1 MDFKIKKLPIIIFSA
16 VFLVLLL
23 TSTFFDMQV
32 TKILVDIPEGSY
44 YSNNLFGVIGEVIG
58 SFPIY
63 YMIGLAVICL
73 ALGGAVLKPSLKNIF
88 FIIAIVGGFI
98 AMFIGADDCL
108 KDFAD
113 HSVAYANWQEIFKI
127 LLASAF
133 ALAFEIPTII
143 IVNRFSDET
152 KKKLM
157 IFACVTLVMVVISQI
172 IIYVLKFMVG
182 RARYKA
188 MNVLGDESLYTPW
201 YIFNG
206 KRVSEDPRLIELGV
220 QSNAYKSFPSGHTA
234 SSAAVYAFLC
244 LPYIFDKFNN
254 KKWKTI
260 LNVSTIA
267 FTGYIAISR
276 IVVGAHFYSDVLF
289 GGTITYL
296 SVFLGVII
304 VKAILK
310 KISNK
315 QKETEKLPQ

>member
-1 MDFKIKKLPIIIFSA
+1 MDFKIKRLPIIIFCV
-16 VFLVLLL
+16 VFLALLL

-63 YMIGLAVICL
+63 YMIGFAVICL
-73 ALGGAVLKPSLKNIF
+73 ALGGIVYKPSLKKLF
-88 FIIAIVGGFI
+88 FIIAIIGGFI
-98 AMFIGADDCL
+98 AMFIGVDDCL
-108 KDFAD
+108 KEFAD
-113 HSVAYANWQEIFKI
+113 HSIAYKNWDKIFKI

-133 ALAFEIPTII
+133 ALLFEIPTII
-143 IVNRFSDET
+143 IVNKFSDET

-157 IFACVTLVMVVISQI
+157 IFACVTLLMVVISQI
-172 IIYVLKFMVG
+172 IIYALKVAVG

-188 MNVLGDESLYTPW
+188 MNVIGSESLYTPW

-206 KRVSEDPRLIELGV
+206 SRVSDNPTLIALGV
-220 QSNAYKSFPSGHTA
+220 ESNAFKSFPSGHTA
-234 SSAAVYAFLC
+234 ASAAVYAFLA
-244 LPYIFDKFNN
+244 LPYVFEKFNN
-254 KKWKTI
+254 KKWKVI

-310 KISNK
+310 KIANK
-315 QKETEKLPQ
+315 KQVQTNE